1 MHTKMLNR
9 RREKAMRKP
18 KIFDPKKI
26 AALIIITLFTMGF
39 IGGIPTKTAHAEAST
54 AKLRVVPSLIKDL
67 EPGEEFSV
75 NITIEDVE
83 NLYGIEI
90 EFTWNPSIIE
100 YVSHEVKIP
109 VESYPEGVL
118 HEPVLEVK
126 DEVDAAA
133 GDYAMAYSSYQP
145 AEPFNGSGIIFTMT
159 FRVVGYGTT
168 LLSFASVK
176 LAGYGTP
183 PPPIPYETY
192 DGQFTNF
199 VPPPA
204 KIYVAPQKIVDP
216 TLIPC
221 KNFTIDIKID
231 DAYNLANFEFWLSY
245 NTSLLDS
252 TLINVPAPF
261 TPTITQIIDEEG
273 KVHVAGSTEPVN
285 GNFTLASITFHVT
298 NLGESILNLYNIT
311 LTDNLGQP
319 IEYEPPID
327 GYFNNILLAKIFV
340 YPEELIDPTLSIG
353 STFSIEIKMQDAI
366 DFYSYQYTLS
376 YDSNILTYIGSMI
389 IPPSE
394 EVNYTPEVQVDN
406 FAGWILIN
414 VTYYPPAEPQTV
426 TEPQTIAQ
434 IFFQVKNYGSTVLDL
449 HNITIK
455 DIDGKEIPHLEDGS
469 EDGFFATLTADI
481 AVISIELSPNAVY
494 EGKQVEVTV
503 TVANLGDITSTF
515 NVTLYIEENKTG
527 EKQAIQL
534 NPGEN
539 TTLNFTLNTSGLQ
552 PCFNYTVTARASQ
565 VLYEV
570 NIENNELSTSLKIKM
585 LGDITGDGVID
596 IYDVTA
602 ACQAYGSRIGD
613 PNWNE
618 EADLSPE
625 WGIIDIYDIVTL
637 CAYYGRQCSS

>member
-1 MHTKMLNR
+1 
-9 RREKAMRKP
+9 MRKP

-26 AALIIITLFTMGF
+26 TALIIITLFTMGF

-126 DEVDAAA
+126 DEVNATA
-133 GDYAMAYSSYQP
+133 GDYVIAYSSYQP

-311 LTDNLGQP
+311 LTDNFGQP

-353 STFSIEIKMQDAI
+353 SIFSIEIKMQDAI

-376 YDSNILTYIGSMI
+376 YDSNILTYVGSMI

-503 TVANLGDITSTF
+503 IVANLGDITSTF

-527 EKQAIQL
+527 EKQVIQL

-585 LGDITGDGVID
+585 LGDITGDDIID
-596 IYDVTA
+596 VYDITA
-602 ACQAYGSRIGD
+602 ACLAYGSRIGD

>member
-39 IGGIPTKTAHAEAST
+39 IGGVPTKTAHAEAST

-126 DEVDAAA
+126 DEVNAAA
-133 GDYAMAYSSYQP
+133 GDYAIAYSSYQP

-252 TLINVPAPF
+252 TLINVPTPF

-394 EVNYTPEVQVDN
+394 EVNYNPEVQVDN

-449 HNITIK
+449 HDITIK

-527 EKQAIQL
+527 EKQVIQL

-585 LGDITGDGVID
+585 LGDITGDDVID
-596 IYDVTA
+596 VYDITA
-602 ACQAYGSRIGD
+602 ACLAYGSRIGD

>member
-1 MHTKMLNR
+1 
-9 RREKAMRKP
+9 MRKP

-26 AALIIITLFTMGF
+26 TALIIITLFTMGF

-126 DEVDAAA
+126 DEVNATA
-133 GDYAMAYSSYQP
+133 GDYVIAYSSYQP

-311 LTDNLGQP
+311 LTDNFGQP

-353 STFSIEIKMQDAI
+353 SIFSIEIKMQDAI

-376 YDSNILTYIGSMI
+376 YDSNILTYVGSMI

-503 TVANLGDITSTF
+503 IVANLGDITSTF

-527 EKQAIQL
+527 EKQVIQL

-570 NIENNELSTSLKIKM
+570 NIENNKLSASLKIKM

-596 IYDVTA
+596 IYDVTV
-602 ACQAYGSRIGD
+602 ACQAYGSRTGD

-625 WGIIDIYDIVTL
+625 WGIIDIYDVVTL
-637 CAYYGRQCSS
+637 CSNYGRQCGG